1 MRTLLILFL
10 CLGIRYYHAHAQ
22 VTTASIYGFVRD
34 DKGDNLP
41 GATVSAVHLPTGA
54 QYGVTTRS
62 EGEYNLPNLRIGGPY
77 TITVSYVGYT
87 SEVIEN
93 VFLSLGQKLP
103 LTVTIRNDARQ
114 LSEVEV
120 RANANDVLN
129 NNRTGPQTNISN
141 EQIRTLPTI
150 KRSIFDYTRLNP
162 MSGGDGSFAGR
173 NSRFNNFTLNGA
185 IFNNPFGLD
194 ASTPGGQSD
203 AQPVSLDAIDQIQ
216 VAISPFDVTQSGFTG
231 AAVNAVTKSGTN
243 QFHGTAFGF
252 FRNQDLTGKRVKGTD
267 ITVPQSSQAQYG
279 ASIGGPIIKNKLFF
293 FANAE
298 FDRRSDLG
306 TAGWVASRPGLT
318 GANVARVTDSDLDL
332 VSSTLK
338 TLYGYETGAY
348 ENFTHK
354 TQNVKGLIR
363 LDWNASRVHKLSLI
377 YNFLD
382 ASRDLPANPS
392 AIGRRGPDF
401 LTLQYYASGYRI
413 NNKLQGVIAE
423 LNSNF
428 NGKYANKLQVGFTGF
443 RDARDPFSTPFPT
456 VNIARDGVRY
466 IVAGHEPFSI
476 NNRLDQD
483 VFQVLNNFNIYLNKH
498 TLTLG
503 ASLERFNFTNSFN
516 LGTYAGVFGP
526 EYPSVADF
534 VTAARGADFSK
545 AVTGAKNA
553 FAAGNWA
560 LAETSVGQAAVYAQD
575 EFAVNPRLTLTYGLK
590 IDFPLYFDTQ
600 TKMQENIDRNKD
612 NYQPNNQYFD
622 ANGNPTKLNSLTFPS
637 TAPLFSPRIGFNL
650 DLTGTGNQ
658 KLRGGT
664 GIFTGRFPFV
674 WIGNQV
680 ANPNFF
686 FYCVTDPNFKFPQVW
701 KSSLG
706 YDHKFP
712 GGWIASLDVL
722 YNKDI
727 NAMIVRNYG
736 LKTPT
741 GTLTDPGNRPIYR
754 DSDRAVH
761 GFGGKTD
768 AYVFTNTNL
777 GYSFNTSVQL
787 QRTWA
792 NGMYVSGAYNY
803 LNAKDASSLSAEISS
818 DAYARNPAYGN
829 VNQAVLGFS
838 SYGNRHRFVG
848 SVSKRFVY
856 GRDKNWST
864 LVSAVA
870 EYAQGGRYSYTYAG
884 DVNNDGA
891 FDNDLLFIP
900 TSAQLGQMKFSGTDA
915 QQATQR
921 TAFERYIQQDKYL
934 STHRGQIA
942 EKFAT
947 LSPWYSTFDVR
958 ALQEFRLANKHAIQL
973 SVDVLNFGNL
983 LNSNW
988 GVRQFASYT
997 GLAQPL
1003 GVNVATTTAPVNG
1016 VPTTTSVPTYSFDAN
1031 QRTTFFNDSQLISR
1045 WRMQFGLRYSF

>member
-1 MRTLLILFL
+1 MFALLSLWAIN
-10 CLGIRYYHAHAQ
+10 AEAQ
-22 VTTASIYGFVRD
+22 VTTASIYGFIRD
-34 DKGDNLP
+34 DRGNALP
-41 GATVSAVHLPTGA
+41 GATVAAVHTPTGTR
-54 QYGVTTRS
+54 YGVSTRS
-62 EGEYNLPNLRIGGPY
+62 EGEYTLPNLRVGGPY
-77 TITVSYVGYT
+77 SLTISYVGYKP
-87 SEVIEN
+87 EVIEN

-103 LTVTIRNDARQ
+103 LTVAIQSDAQ
-114 LSEVEV
+114 NLSEVQV
-120 RANANDVLN
+120 RSNANDVLN
-129 NNRTGPQTNISN
+129 NNRTGAQTNISN

-150 KRSIFDYTRLNP
+150 KRSIFDYTRLTP
-162 MSGGDGSFAGR
+162 MSGGDGSFGGR
-173 NSRFNNFTLNGA
+173 NSRFNNFSLNGA

-194 ASTPGGQSD
+194 AATPGGQAD

-216 VAISPFDVTQSGFTG
+216 VAISPFDITQSGFTG

-252 FRNQDLTGKRVKGTD
+252 YRNQDLTGKRIKGTD
-267 ITVPQSSQAQYG
+267 ITVPQSDQAQYG
-279 ASIGGPIIKNKLFF
+279 FSLGGPIVKNKLFF

-306 TAGWVASRPGLT
+306 TAGWVAARAGLT
-318 GANVARVTDSDLDL
+318 GANVSRVTAADLEL

-338 TLYGYETGAY
+338 SVYGYETGPY

-354 TQNVKGLIR
+354 TRNTKGLMR
-363 LDWNASRVHKLSLI
+363 LDWNISGAHKLSVI

-401 LTLQYYASGYRI
+401 LTLQYASSGYRI

-423 LNSNF
+423 LNSSF
-428 NGKYANKLQVGFTGF
+428 NGKYANKLQIGFTGF

-476 NNRLDQD
+476 NNRLDQN
-483 VFQVLNNFNIYLNKH
+483 VFQILDNVNIYLKKH

-503 ASLERFNFTNSFN
+503 ASLERFNFDNSFN
-516 LGTYAGVFGP
+516 LGAYAGVFGP
-526 EYPSVADF
+526 EYASVTEF
-534 VTAARGADFSK
+534 VTAARGTDFVK
-545 AVTGAKNA
+545 AVTDAKA
-553 FAAGNWA
+553 TFAAGNWA
-560 LAETSVGQAAVYAQD
+560 LAQTSVGQAAVYAQD
-575 EFAVNPRLTLTYGLK
+575 EFAVNPQLTLTYGLK
-590 IDFPLYFDTQ
+590 IDFPLYFDTP
-600 TKMQENIDRNKD
+600 TKMQENIDRNRGT
-612 NYQPNNQYFD
+612 YQPDNQYYD
-622 ANGNPTKLNSLTFPS
+622 ANGNPVKLNSLTFPS
-637 TAPLFSPRIGFNL
+637 EAPLFSPRLGFNY
-650 DLTGTGNQ
+650 DLSGNGRQ
-658 KLRGGT
+658 KLRGGS

-680 ANPNFF
+680 ANPSFF
-686 FYCVTDPNFKFPQVW
+686 FYCTTDPSFKFPQVW

-706 YDHKFP
+706 YDHKFTS
-712 GGWIASLDVL
+712 GWIASVDVL

-736 LKTPT
+736 LKRPT
-741 GTLTDPGNRPIYR
+741 GTLQDPSSRPIYQVA
-754 DSDRAVH
+754 DRAVNA
-761 GFGGKTD
+761 FGGQTD
-768 AYVFTNTNL
+768 AYVFTNTDL
-777 GYSFNTSVQL
+777 GYSFNSSLQL
-787 QRTWA
+787 QRTWT
-792 NGMYVSGAYNY
+792 NGMYVSAAYNY

-829 VNQAVLGFS
+829 VNQAVLGWS

-848 SVSKRFVY
+848 SISKRFVY
-856 GRDKNWST
+856 GQAKNWATT
-864 LVSAVA
+864 LSAVA

-884 DVNNDGA
+884 DINNDGA

-900 TSAQLGQMKFSGTDA
+900 TSTQLAQMKFAGNEA
-915 QQATQR
+915 QQNAQR
-921 TAFERYIQQDKYL
+921 AAFESYIQQDDYL
-934 STHRGQIA
+934 STNRGQVA

-947 LSPWYSTFDVR
+947 LSPWFSTFDVR
-958 ALQEFRLANKHAIQL
+958 ATQELQLANKHVIQL
-973 SVDVLNFGNL
+973 SLDILNFGNL

-1003 GVNVATTTAPVNG
+1003 GVSVANG
-1016 VPTTTSVPTYSFDAN
+1016 IPTYSFDAN